1 MPIYRIKEKFWFWD
15 SDFFI
20 QDEKGH
26 NLYTLN
32 RVWFSPNQTVVLK
45 EDNQELLVIRKRIFS
60 FKSCYQIVRD
70 NKVLAEIKEKNI
82 WFQQKHVLEL
92 ADVEYV
98 VDESKWS
105 KKMFSIKHKGQEIAH
120 VNKKMLDMSGSFW
133 VDVKV
138 DPTYYEGEALKE
150 MSLTVLSAC
159 IVMIQL
165 LYEHDRQV
173 LKKEQKEAVK
183 NMPLQMIK
191 HDAPTKEETA
201 PSF

>member
-20 QDEKGH
+20 QDEQGN
-26 NLYTLN
+26 NLYQLN
-32 RVWFSPNQTVVLK
+32 RAWFSPTQTVVLK
-45 EDNQELLVIRKRIFS
+45 EGSEELLVIRKKIFAL
-60 FKSCYQIVRD
+60 KSCYQIIRD
-70 NKVLAEIKEKNI
+70 GQVLAEIKEKTI

-105 KKMFSIKHKGQEIAH
+105 QKMFSIKHKGLEVAH

-138 DPTYYEGEALKE
+138 DPSYYEGEALKE
-150 MSLTVLSAC
+150 MCLTVLAAC
-159 IVMIQL
+159 VIMIQL
-165 LYEHDRQV
+165 LHAHDREV
-173 LKKEQKEAVK
+173 IEQEKKEAVK
-183 NMPLQMIK
+183 KMPLQVLK
-191 HDAPTKEETA
+191 T
-201 PSF
+201 

>member
-45 EDNQELLVIRKRIFS
+45 EDNEELLVIRKRIFS
-60 FKSCYQIVRD
+60 FKPCFQIVRD
-70 NKVLAEIKEKNI
+70 DHVLAEIKEKNI

-105 KKMFSIKHKGQEIAH
+105 HKMFSIKHKGVEIAH

-138 DPTYYEGEALKE
+138 DPTYYEGEAMKE
-150 MSLTVLSAC
+150 MSLTVLAAC
-159 IVMIQL
+159 ILMIQVL
-165 LYEHDRQV
+165 HEHDKQV
-173 LKKEQKEAVK
+173 LKKEQKKAVK
-183 NMPLQMIK
+183 KMPLQIIK
-191 HDAPTKEETA
+191 HDAPEK
-201 PSF
+201 